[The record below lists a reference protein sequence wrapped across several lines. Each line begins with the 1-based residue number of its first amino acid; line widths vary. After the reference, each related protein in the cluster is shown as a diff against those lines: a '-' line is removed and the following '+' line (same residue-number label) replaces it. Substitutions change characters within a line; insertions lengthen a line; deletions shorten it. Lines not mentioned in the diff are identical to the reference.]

1 MDIPN
6 FSTKKELF
14 DFLVA
19 NKKTIIA
26 AKKAAIKHADGIPYM
41 GLWLTASKAI
51 NTEPL
56 SDTEIKVKAIINTTN
71 VMDSHKDVHIPGLW
85 KKSISENK
93 NIMHIQEH
101 QLQFDKII
109 AEGEDLNVYTKK
121 YTFKELGFD
130 LEGTTEALVFEST
143 VKREN
148 NELMFS
154 RYRTN
159 KVKNHSVGM
168 RYVKLGLAINDENYP
183 AEKALWDKYYSE
195 IANKETA
202 DEAGY
207 FYAVTEAKVI
217 EGSAVPIG
225 SNTITPTLE
234 VKEPPQGTH
243 IPEPSVDT
251 QQAKSIINELFK
263 SVL

>member
-1 MDIPN
+1 MEIPN
-6 FSTKKELF
+6 FTTKSELF

-19 NKKTIIA
+19 NKNKIIA
-26 AKKAAIKHADGIPYM
+26 TRKDTIKHADGIPFLAVA
-41 GLWLTASKAI
+41 GVTAKAI
-51 NTEPL
+51 IAEEL

-85 KKSISENK
+85 KKSLSENK

-109 AEGEDLNVYTKK
+109 AEGEDLKVYTKK
-121 YTFKELGFD
+121 YTFKELGFE

-154 RYRTN
+154 RYRAN
-159 KVKNHSVGM
+159 RVKNHSVGM

-195 IANKETA
+195 IANKEQA
-202 DEAGY
+202 DESGY
-207 FYAVTEAKVI
+207 FWAVTEAKVI